1 MLREKL
7 YELKNWREVVHTTW
21 NPDGPGVIRVHM
33 VPPKFTL
40 FQTPPSVAIL
50 NGQELLPVNESWA
63 ILLTEFVRGVNAHGP
78 GAMSDETL
86 DGIMQDAFHRV
97 RAVYPEVSDE
107 MLRDDLYTIVET
119 FESVIHGEIPDEEI
133 GMMTLKEY
141 APYMTAP
148 HRMDLMISAMTKDG
162 KWHCNQRC
170 VHCYA
175 AGQTLAEVKELSTE
189 EWKTVIRK
197 CRSARIPQLTF
208 TGGEPT
214 MREDLP
220 ELVSEARWFV
230 TRLNTNGV
238 LMTKEL
244 AAALMKAELD
254 SAQITLYSAD
264 EDIHN
269 RLVGADNWKRSVE
282 GLKNALAAGLN
293 VSVNTPLSTLN
304 SDYSRM
310 LAFLKGLGVEYATCS
325 GLIVTGNAEGHLSR
339 SMQLSPED
347 ILDAVRQAASYAA
360 ANNIELSF
368 TSPGWIPPEE
378 LMEMGLSAPDC
389 GAALSNMAVTP
400 DGRVV
405 PCQSWLSGGS
415 LGNMLTD
422 SWKKIWNG
430 HACRKIREA
439 TVASANVCPLRSM
452 ADQKSSGGGL
462 KTC

>member
-40 FQTPPSVAIL
+40 FKTPPSVAIL

-254 SAQITLYSAD
+254 SAQITLYS
-264 EDIHN
+264 
-269 RLVGADNWKRSVE
+269 
-282 GLKNALAAGLN
+282 
-293 VSVNTPLSTLN
+293 
-304 SDYSRM
+304 DYSRM

-347 ILDAVRQAASYAA
+347 IRDAVRQAASYAA

-415 LGNMLTD
+415 LGDMLTD